1 MLKRVLIFG
10 LVLIC
15 LCGCS
20 AETIKTEKNVREY
33 ETDFST
39 VRAEIIKICGGTEDE
54 FINQINSDIEQ
65 VVESDLIAFDSKAQE
80 SEQKQRMGNKCLLD
94 ISWDIKYN
102 SSDFLSTVEEKYVY
116 TGGAHGSTMRIPR
129 NIDMAA
135 KREIKLADLFAEDG
149 YANTLN
155 RFIAEL
161 IQENPDEYKELWAK
175 AEIKDSHQT
184 DFYIND
190 GNLVIFFQ
198 PYDLSYYAR
207 GFVEFPIPLKELSG
221 YMKEE
226 FKRLAAL
233 GQPFAC
239 FDVSIKNTALRGRC
253 LKQIHLGGV
262 ICFIG
267 GVSQLKRCN
276 CIIETNIKYL

>member
-102 SSDFLSTVEEKYVY
+102 SHDFLSTVEEKYVY

-226 FKRLAAL
+226 FKRLAA
-233 GQPFAC
+233 
-239 FDVSIKNTALRGRC
+239 
-253 LKQIHLGGV
+253 
-262 ICFIG
+262 
-267 GVSQLKRCN
+267 
-276 CIIETNIKYL
+276 